1 MEPIRLV
8 DIAIAWICV
17 ETIIT
22 LTIYIRRGRKSWAIW
37 SLANAAAGLMLFL
50 TLRAVL
56 AESGSFAFM
65 TFLAGALIAHLIE
78 LALRPGNNTSRMQ

>member
-37 SLANAAAGLMLFL
+37 SMANAAAGLMLFL

-56 AESGSFAFM
+56 A
-65 TFLAGALIAHLIE
+65 
-78 LALRPGNNTSRMQ
+78 